1 MIILLN
7 FSPQCFEDTILFSSG
22 FSLKNFLLKYVY
34 VYMCVSFLVGSDGKV
49 SACDAGDL
57 GSIPGLVRS
66 PGEGNGNALQYS
78 CLENPTDGGAW

>member
-34 VYMCVSFLVGSDGKV
+34 VYVCVSFPGGSDGKV
-49 SACDAGDL
+49 SACDVGDPGL
-57 GSIPGLVRS
+57 IPGLVRS
-66 PGEGNGNALQYS
+66 PGEGNSNPLQCS
-78 CLENPTDGGAW
+78 CLENPTDGEAW